1 MPLDVKV
8 EVLLPES
15 KPFAYELVE
24 MPTSTDA
31 TRPSSQPAERRDQP
45 SDASDHLAS

>member
-15 KPFAYELVE
+15 KPFAYPSWL
-24 MPTSTDA
+24 TFAGSRDA
-31 TRPSSQPAERRDQP
+31 HRAD
-45 SDASDHLAS
+45 L